1 MTGPLDDLVAT
12 LAAEAGEYRRLLPL
26 LEDERGALV
35 GADPAAL
42 LELGTQRE
50 AAIGRLSA
58 LERDRRAAVGSLAL
72 ALGVEPQAVTISRL
86 LDLAPARAAALAP
99 LRDEIRDLLDG
110 LLRLHGRNRFIAEH
124 ALGCLRGLF
133 SNLVAVLAAPPT
145 YAASGRTGEPVQELQ
160 LLDRRA

>member
-1 MTGPLDDLVAT
+1 MTGPLDELVAA

-35 GADPAAL
+35 GADAAAL
-42 LELGTQRE
+42 VELGSQRD

-58 LERDRRAAVGSLAL
+58 LERDRRAAVGRLAL

-86 LDLAPARAAALAP
+86 LDLAPGRAAGLAP
-99 LRDEIRDLLDG
+99 LRDEIRDLLSC

-145 YAASGRTGEPVQELQ
+145 YSESGHTGEPVQELR